1 MWVRTFVWQWVRAG
15 KCPPSSSHQ
24 LFFETHIAQAGALFR
39 VKRRRGWGGGGL
51 VRTADGVLIC
61 VVCTVVSRA
70 TSFDELEFR
79 ARATSA
85 PLGLTKKSTCAV

>member
-1 MWVRTFVWQWVRAG
+1 MGSDVRVAMGESWEMPAQLVPPAVLRDTHRASRRFVQGEEAAR
-15 KCPPSSSHQ
+15 
-24 LFFETHIAQAGALFR
+24 L
-39 VKRRRGWGGGGL
+39 GGGGG